1 MADRPDSTRVN
12 IYGREYSIRGEGD
25 PAYVAEI
32 AHFVDMRM
40 REMTDNITMAST
52 SKVAILAALNITDE
66 MFRVE
71 KGIEEERMSQ
81 ARFLDS
87 LAEKI
92 EKALEKGGE
101 TREKTVLREPAAAE
115 RATIPSS
122 SSAASGNR

>member
-1 MADRPDSTRVN
+1 MTNRPDSTRVN

-40 REMTDNITMAST
+40 REMTDNVTMAST

-66 MFRVE
+66 MFRLE
-71 KGIEEERMSQ
+71 KSQ
-81 ARFLDS
+81 GELQENHDRFLNA

-92 EKALEKGGE
+92 ENALVRKEE
-101 TREKTVLREPAAAE
+101 HRAAASE
-115 RATIPSS
+115 PSLTGEKAVQTS
-122 SSAASGNR
+122 GTGNASRNG